1 MRSAAVPHQRN
12 QSLKSVKLLEMPFQ
26 LSISFPLSL
35 SSKHQAIQHPTVTWK
50 FGQKKR
56 AQNDHKNLFSY
67 LQSNKQS
74 RQQLIDKIFSN
85 KDH

>member
-1 MRSAAVPHQRN
+1 
-12 QSLKSVKLLEMPFQ
+12 
-26 LSISFPLSL
+26 
-35 SSKHQAIQHPTVTWK
+35 VTWK